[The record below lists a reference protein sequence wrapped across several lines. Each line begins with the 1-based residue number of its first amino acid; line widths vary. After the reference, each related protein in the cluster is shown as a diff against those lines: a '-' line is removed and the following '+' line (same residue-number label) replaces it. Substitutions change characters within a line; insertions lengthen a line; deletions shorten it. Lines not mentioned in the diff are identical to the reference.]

1 MEAASEAMDSEAEAE
16 AVEVALQS
24 GLVALRGKN
33 AAFMDPVRVLNAGYE
48 AHHVRSDRYYA
59 RAFFT
64 STVEPVPGDA
74 DGEESRK
81 RKRKRKVYT
90 PNAKEAVAESRHQ
103 EVRSVILEAHEAFQK
118 TVAPFL
124 RKHIVFSDDDNC
136 IASPSKSC
144 TVPQKPTV
152 EEGELNFV
160 ELAALWQAPLY
171 EISFMESI
179 DGQFGCEEEDPG
191 TTALFNTVFEN
202 SSATSK
208 AAQCG
213 GCKYL
218 LPKLSKFLISDIPEL
233 HQLIP
238 GVSGDG
244 FNLMVIDPP
253 WENKS
258 VHRKALYPTLP
269 NRYLLSLPVKQ
280 LGHTDGALVALW
292 ITNREKLR
300 HFAETELFP
309 AWGVSLAAVW
319 YWLKVTAEGTMVS
332 PLDLAHHKPYECLL
346 LGYLPSKGGLSSEE
360 ENVPSLDSRGRVDLP
375 DKYVLMSIPG
385 DHSRKPPLKSILS
398 KYIPRQGHG
407 EKGLELFARELNA
420 GWTSWGNEPLRFQH
434 LSYFCER

>member
-218 LPKLSKFLISDIPEL
+218 LPKLSKFLIVGDLVSDAIPAL
-233 HQLIP
+233 LFVLIFYFIFFP
-238 GVSGDG
+238 ICQTRCDSQGT
-244 FNLMVIDPP
+244 NP
-253 WENKS
+253 
-258 VHRKALYPTLP
+258 
-269 NRYLLSLPVKQ
+269 
-280 LGHTDGALVALW
+280 LW
-292 ITNREKLR
+292 
-300 HFAETELFP
+300 
-309 AWGVSLAAVW
+309 LAPSRTTQ
-319 YWLKVTAEGTMVS
+319 YSSNSNT
-332 PLDLAHHKPYECLL
+332 LL
-346 LGYLPSKGGLSSEE
+346 L
-360 ENVPSLDSRGRVDLP
+360 
-375 DKYVLMSIPG
+375 VL
-385 DHSRKPPLKSILS
+385 
-398 KYIPRQGHG
+398 
-407 EKGLELFARELNA
+407 
-420 GWTSWGNEPLRFQH
+420 
-434 LSYFCER
+434 